1 MKRIV
6 SMLLAVC
13 LLAALGVPA
22 LAASEASGDMEARLQ
37 EITLIVKNTLEI
49 DDEYAE
55 FSGSYSDGLRPGWD
69 LYWSDD
75 SRSMNVA
82 CDEAGVITYIYR
94 WENSGLG
101 SNFYGFDA
109 AFPALAEDDARAQAE
124 YWLDRMMGEGETA
137 RIDRTNVP
145 LTRHAG
151 YSFSGTILLNGLE
164 SPITFY
170 ITIGE
175 IGLQSYSR
183 SDGNSGYL
191 YLAPGMS
198 GYAGMT
204 VPSPE
209 PSVPE
214 ADAADALADA
224 VAMDLYYVTD
234 ADGEARLRYVP
245 VGPRTVVDAQSGEA
259 VDMDAL
265 YASFGGSASLYEM
278 EAAPAEAAMAMD
290 AGNGRGLTEVE
301 LSSIANYRDALPQE
315 ELDAMTRAI
324 ACIGLDGF
332 ELSRCSYRMDSDG
345 NITAS
350 LRYTCEMTEDNLF
363 GFSRSSYQWSLDWG
377 DPLIVTKYATA
388 DAKSGELQSLS
399 TSYPLWERDGGQS
412 GEIAEET
419 AKAFLQACA
428 PEMFAQTAMRE
439 GSGAA
444 GRDSQTYA
452 RLHDGYFFPEN
463 YLQVNVN
470 SAVGAVDDYYC
481 VWDDE
486 IEFAP
491 SEGIVSLAEAK
502 DAYTGALEVTLG
514 YAAWPEAIDYD
525 DPILYR
531 YADLGYTFVESLRL
545 GYYYSGTADVA
556 GVDALTG
563 EPVTASPDGVFAY
576 DDLEGV
582 PEREA
587 IETLGEAGI
596 GFDGGS
602 FRPAEALTMADA
614 ARLLLQADSYYVRD
628 WDEEALKDEAIW
640 RGFFSAADWE
650 ADRELTRMDMLRAI
664 LGASEY
670 GSTAALEGVWK
681 TGFKDVDAAD
691 EGFAA
696 IARALGMASGKKL
709 EPDKT
714 CTRAEG
720 AQLLYDFMKR

>member
-1 MKRIV
+1 MKKIV
-6 SMLLAVC
+6 SILLAFC
-13 LLAALGVPA
+13 MLAALGVPA
-22 LAASEASGDMEARLQ
+22 LAETESSDDMETRLQ
-37 EITLIVKNTLEI
+37 EITIRVKNILEI

-75 SRSMNVA
+75 GRSMNVS

-94 WENSGLG
+94 WENSGMG
-101 SNFYGFDA
+101 SSFYGFDA
-109 AFPALAEDDARAQAE
+109 AFPALAEDDAREQAE

-151 YSFSGTILLNGLE
+151 YSFSGTVLLNGLE

-183 SDGNSGYL
+183 SDGSSGYV

-204 VPSPE
+204 VPSPK
-209 PSVPE
+209 PSVDE

-234 ADGEARLRYVP
+234 ADGEVRLRYVP
-245 VGPRTVVDAQSGEA
+245 VGPYTVVDAQSGEA

-265 YASFGGSASLYEM
+265 YASFGGSASRYEL
-278 EAAPAEAAMAMD
+278 EATMEAAMAMD
-290 AGNGRGLTEVE
+290 NGMGRGLTEVE

-324 ACIGLDGF
+324 ACIGLEGF
-332 ELSRCSYRMDSDG
+332 EFVRCSYRMDGDG
-345 NITAS
+345 NITAN

-363 GFSRSSYQWSLDWG
+363 GYSRSDYRRTLEWG
-377 DPLIVTKYATA
+377 DPLIVTKYITV
-388 DAKSGELQSLS
+388 DAKSGGLQSLS
-399 TSYPLWERDGGQS
+399 TSYPLWDRDGGMS

-419 AKAFLQACA
+419 AEAFLQACA
-428 PEMFAQTAMRE
+428 PDKFAQTAMRE
-439 GSGAA
+439 GSGAG

-463 YLQVNVN
+463 YLQVSVN
-470 SAVGAVDDYYC
+470 SAVGTVDDYYF

-486 IEFAP
+486 AVFAP
-491 SEGIVSLAEAK
+491 SEDIVSLAEAK
-502 DAYTGALEVTLG
+502 DAYIGALEVTLG
-514 YAAWPEAIDYD
+514 YAAWPEAINYD

-531 YADLGYTFVESLRL
+531 YADWGYTFVESLRL
-545 GYYYSGTADVA
+545 GYYYSGTAEVA

-563 EPVTASPDGVFAY
+563 EPITASPDGIFVY
-576 DDLEGV
+576 SDLEGV
-582 PEREA
+582 PERTA

-602 FRPAEALTMADA
+602 FHPAEALTMADA

-628 WDEEALKDEAIW
+628 WDEEALKDEAVW

-670 GSTAALEGVWK
+670 GSTAALEGVWD

-709 EPDKT
+709 EPDKI
-714 CTRAEG
+714 CTRADG
-720 AQLLYDFMKR
+720 AQLLYDFMNR